1 LPTPLTL
8 IHVSD
13 LHYHR
18 LPLLPSQWLSKR
30 GVGAMNLLL
39 RRRWQF
45 PLERAQR
52 LVQQIDRMAWDHL
65 VISGD
70 LTQLGLPREFRL
82 ALHAM
87 TPWLLRGP
95 EHVTIVP
102 GNHDRY
108 TPDDLPPGPF
118 DQCFGRFAPGGPER
132 FTAKRLNDRW
142 WLAAW
147 DSAVPQPVFIASGVV
162 AAETLRATERWLA
175 TLPPGARVVL
185 VNHYPLHFPETYHPH
200 TLHELI
206 NLEDVRAWF
215 ARQPIELYLH
225 GHVHRNWVVARS
237 GDHGP
242 QWLVN
247 SAASTQMPHHH
258 EHSSFHRI
266 LLPDVGPPVFEPL
279 QVE

>member
-1 LPTPLTL
+1 MPVPFTL

-13 LHYHR
+13 LHFHR
-18 LPLLPSQWLSKR
+18 FPLLPSQWLSKR

-45 PLERAQR
+45 PPERARR

-65 VISGD
+65 VVSGD

-95 EHVTIVP
+95 ERVTIVP

-108 TPDDLPPGPF
+108 TPDDVAPGPF
-118 DQCFGRFAPGGPER
+118 DEAFARFAPEGPER
-132 FTAKRLNDRW
+132 FTAKRLNDTW

-147 DSAVPQPVFIASGVV
+147 DSAVPQPVFIASGLV

-175 TLPPGARVVL
+175 SLPKGARVVL
-185 VNHYPLHFPETYHPH
+185 VNHYPLHFPDWHPPR

-206 NLEDVRAWF
+206 NLADVQAWF

-225 GHVHRNWVVARS
+225 GHVHHNWVITKEGER
-237 GDHGP
+237 GI
-242 QWLVN
+242 QRLVN
-247 SAASTQMPHHH
+247 SASSTQVPRRHDR
-258 EHSSFHRI
+258 SSFHRI
-266 LLPDVGPPVFEPL
+266 LLPDQGPPVVEGM